1 MHDQLI
7 ELLILLTSAVV
18 FVPLFR
24 YFNAGAILAY
34 LFAGV
39 VIGPEI
45 LTLIK
50 DPKTILHF
58 SELGV
63 VFLLFLIGLE
73 LHPARLWRMKRNVFG
88 MGLLQMT
95 VTGGVFLGSLIALN
109 FPLPF
114 AFVAG
119 FGLALSSTAFG
130 LQILEE
136 KHQFQTLHGQGSFS
150 ILLFQD
156 LAVVPLL
163 AMIPLLAGIGT
174 STSIEDVFKTI
185 GIVAG
190 FIFVGIY
197 FIRYFFSFIAQS
209 RTQEVFTATSLLVVI
224 GSAVLME
231 DAGLSMG
238 TGAFLAGVLLAN
250 SEYRHELEI
259 NLQPFKGLLL
269 GLFFIAVGM
278 SLKLDILIAKPHI
291 VALVVFG
298 FMLTKGFVI
307 YALARAFGF
316 PHESSRNMACTLPQ
330 GGEFAF
336 VLFAAATST
345 SILDP
350 ESSAILNAAV
360 TISMALTPLVF
371 GINQKYMRTFSEVSE
386 RPFDKITSESAE
398 VILAGFGRFGQI
410 VSRFLQTQKIS
421 FTILEHSAAQV
432 DIARK
437 FGNKI
442 YYGDASREDIVES
455 AGGKTAKI
463 FVLAIDDVE
472 TSIKTAKMIKNKF
485 PHLKIIARVRN
496 RNHAIRLLEM
506 GIENVHRETYL
517 TSLEVAK
524 EVLMGLGHL
533 REQINKKL
541 AIFRTHDEALL
552 RQQLKVHG
560 DEKKMIS
567 VTNAANAELENILQA
582 DEQNHPPTDGQ
593 QTEFQIYTDPV

>member
-7 ELLILLTSAVV
+7 QFIIFLASAVI

-24 YFNAGAILAY
+24 YFNIGAILAY
-34 LFAGV
+34 LLAGV
-39 VIGPEI
+39 IIGPEV
-45 LTLIK
+45 LTLIE
-50 DPKTILHF
+50 DPETVLHF

-73 LHPARLWRMKRNVFG
+73 LQPERLWRMKRNVFG
-88 MGLLQMT
+88 MGMLQ
-95 VTGGVFLGSLIALN
+95 VVLTGSLFLGALLAFG
-109 FPLPF
+109 FPMPF
-114 AFVAG
+114 AVIAG

-130 LQILEE
+130 IQILTE
-136 KHQFQTLHGQGSFS
+136 KHQFQTMHGQGSFS

-163 AMIPLLAGIGT
+163 AMVPLLAGMGT
-174 STSIEDVFKTI
+174 STSMSDVLKAI

-190 FIFVGIY
+190 FVIVGIY
-197 FIRYFFSFIAQS
+197 FVRYFLSFIAQS

-269 GLFFIAVGM
+269 GLFFMAVGM
-278 SLKLDILIAKPHI
+278 SLKLDVLLAKPHI
-291 VALVVFG
+291 VALIVVG
-298 FMLTKGFVI
+298 FMLIKGLVI
-307 YALARAFGF
+307 YGLGRAFGF
-316 PHESSRNMACTLPQ
+316 PHESSRNMSCTLPQ

-336 VLFAAATST
+336 VLFAAAGAAQ
-345 SILDP
+345 ILDP

-360 TISMALTPLVF
+360 TISMALTPFIF
-371 GINQKYMRTFSEVSE
+371 GINQKYMRTFHEISE
-386 RPFDKITSESAE
+386 RPYDKIAPQDAE
-398 VILAGFGRFGQI
+398 VIIAGFGRFGQI

-432 DIARK
+432 DVARK

-442 YYGDASREDIVES
+442 YYGDASRQDIVES
-455 AGGKTAKI
+455 AGGKSAKI

-472 TSIKTAKMIKNKF
+472 TSVKTAKMIKSKF
-485 PHLKIIARVRN
+485 PHLEIIARVRN
-496 RNHAIRLLEM
+496 RAHAIQLLEL

-524 EVLMGLGHL
+524 EVLMGLGHV

-552 RQQLKVHG
+552 RQQLQVQN
-560 DEKKMIS
+560 DEQKMIS
-567 VTNAANAELENILQA
+567 VTNKANAELEKILQA
-582 DEQNHPPTDGQ
+582 DQKDSQ
-593 QTEFQIYTDPV
+593 SSDKQTEFQI

>member
-24 YFNAGAILAY
+24 FFNVGAILAY
-34 LFAGV
+34 LLAGV
-39 VIGPEI
+39 VIGPEV
-45 LTLIK
+45 LTLIE
-50 DPKTILHF
+50 DPETILHF

-73 LHPARLWRMKRNVFG
+73 LHPTRLWRMKRNVFG
-88 MGLLQMT
+88 MGLLQMSI
-95 VTGGVFLGSLIALN
+95 TGGLFLGVLILLGFSA
-109 FPLPF
+109 PF

-163 AMIPLLAGIGT
+163 AMVPLLAGIGT
-174 STSIEDVFKTI
+174 STSLGDVFKAI
-185 GIVAG
+185 GIIAG
-190 FIFVGIY
+190 FVFVGIY
-197 FIRYFFSFIAQS
+197 FIRYFFSYIAQS

-278 SLKLDILIAKPHI
+278 SLKLEVLIAKPHI
-291 VALVVFG
+291 VALIVLG
-298 FMLTKGFVI
+298 FMLIKGLVI
-307 YALARAFGF
+307 YSLGRVFGF
-316 PHESSRNMACTLPQ
+316 PHESSRNMSCTLPQ

-336 VLFAAATST
+336 VLFAAATSA
-345 SILDP
+345 SILDA

-371 GINQKYMRTFSEVSE
+371 GINQKYMRTFRELSE
-386 RPFDKITSESAE
+386 RPFDKIIPEDAE
-398 VILAGFGRFGQI
+398 VIIAGFGRFGQI
-410 VSRFLQTQKIS
+410 VSRFLQTQRIS

-432 DIARK
+432 DVARK

-455 AGGKTAKI
+455 AGGNTAKI

-472 TSIKTAKMIKNKF
+472 TSVKTAKMIKSKF
-485 PHLKIIARVRN
+485 PHLEIIARVRN
-496 RNHAIRLLEM
+496 RNHAIRLLEL

-524 EVLMGLGHL
+524 EVLMGLGHV
-533 REQINKKL
+533 RNEINKKL
-541 AIFRTHDEALL
+541 AIFREHDEALL
-552 RQQLKVHG
+552 REQLKVQH
-560 DEKKMIS
+560 DETKMIS
-567 VTNAANAELENILQA
+567 VTNAANAELEKILHA
-582 DEQNHPPTDGQ
+582 DEQSSQPSA
-593 QTEFQIYTDPV
+593 E

>member
-7 ELLILLTSAVV
+7 ELLILLTSAVI

-24 YFNAGAILAY
+24 YFNVGAILAY

-39 VIGPEI
+39 MIGPEI
-45 LTLIK
+45 LSLIK
-50 DPKTILHF
+50 DPQTILHF

-63 VFLLFLIGLE
+63 VFLLFVIGLE
-73 LHPARLWRMKRNVFG
+73 LEPSRLWRMKKNVFG
-88 MGLLQMT
+88 MGLLQMLF
-95 VTGGVFLGSLIALN
+95 TGAAFTGIMLALGVSLS
-109 FPLPF
+109 F

-136 KHQFQTLHGQGSFS
+136 KHQLKTMHGQGSFS

-163 AMIPLLAGIGT
+163 ALIPLLAGIGT
-174 STSIEDVFKTI
+174 STTLKGTLSAAA
-185 GIVAG
+185 IVAA
-190 FIFVGIY
+190 FIFGGIY
-197 FIRYFFSFIAQS
+197 LIRYIFSFIAQS

-231 DAGLSMG
+231 HVGLSMG

-278 SLKLDILIAKPHI
+278 SLKLDILVSKPHVILLI
-291 VALVVFG
+291 VLVV
-298 FMLTKGFVI
+298 MLVKGLLI
-307 YALARAFGF
+307 YGLARLFKF

-336 VLFAAATST
+336 VLFAAATSA

-350 ESSAILNAAV
+350 ESAAMLNAAV

-371 GINQKYMRTFSEVSE
+371 GINQKYMRTFSEISE
-386 RPFDKITSESAE
+386 RPYDKITSDNAE
-398 VILAGFGRFGQI
+398 VIIAGFGRFGQI

-442 YYGDASREDIVES
+442 YYGDASRKDIVES

-472 TSIKTAKMIKNKF
+472 TSVKTAKMVRSHF
-485 PHLKIIARVRN
+485 PQLEIIARVRN
-496 RNHAIRLLEM
+496 RNHAIQLLTL

-524 EVLMGLGHL
+524 EVLIGLGHV

-552 RQQLKVHG
+552 RRQLQLQG

-567 VTNAANAELENILQA
+567 VTNAANAELEKILQA
-582 DEQNHPPTDGQ
+582 DEQTAQESAGK
-593 QTEFQIYTDPV
+593 QTAFEL

>member
-7 ELLILLTSAVV
+7 QFIIFLASAVI

-24 YFNAGAILAY
+24 YFNIGAILAY
-34 LFAGV
+34 LLAGV
-39 VIGPEI
+39 IIGPEV

-50 DPKTILHF
+50 DPETVLHF

-73 LHPARLWRMKRNVFG
+73 LQPERLWRMKRNVFG
-88 MGLLQMT
+88 MGMLQ
-95 VTGGVFLGSLIALN
+95 VVLTGSIFLGALLA
-109 FPLPF
+109 FGFSMPF
-114 AFVAG
+114 AVIAG

-130 LQILEE
+130 IQILTE
-136 KHQFQTLHGQGSFS
+136 KHQFQTMHGQGSFS

-163 AMIPLLAGIGT
+163 AMVPLLAGMGT
-174 STSIEDVFKTI
+174 STSTADVLKAI

-190 FIFVGIY
+190 FVIVGIY
-197 FIRYFFSFIAQS
+197 FVKYLLSFIAQS

-259 NLQPFKGLLL
+259 NLEPFKGLLL
-269 GLFFIAVGM
+269 GLFFMAVGM
-278 SLKLDILIAKPHI
+278 SLKLDVLIAKPHI
-291 VALVVFG
+291 VAMIVVG
-298 FMLTKGFVI
+298 FMAIKGFVI
-307 YALARAFGF
+307 YGLGRAFGF
-316 PHESSRNMACTLPQ
+316 PHESSRNMSCTLPQ

-336 VLFAAATST
+336 VLFAAAGAAQ
-345 SILDP
+345 ILDP

-360 TISMALTPLVF
+360 TISMALTPFIF
-371 GINQKYMRTFSEVSE
+371 GINQKYMRTFSEISE
-386 RPFDKITSESAE
+386 RPYDKIASEDAE
-398 VILAGFGRFGQI
+398 VIIAGFGRFGQI

-432 DIARK
+432 DVARK

-442 YYGDASREDIVES
+442 YYGDASREDIVKS
-455 AGGKTAKI
+455 AGGDTAKI

-472 TSIKTAKMIKNKF
+472 TSVKTAKMIKKKF
-485 PHLKIIARVRN
+485 PQLEIIARVRN
-496 RNHAIRLLEM
+496 RAHAIQLLEM

-524 EVLMGLGHL
+524 EVLMGLGHV

-552 RQQLKVHG
+552 RQQLQVQD
-560 DEKKMIS
+560 DEQKMIS
-567 VTNAANAELENILQA
+567 VTNKANAELEQILQA
-582 DEQNHPPTDGQ
+582 DQKDSQ
-593 QTEFQIYTDPV
+593 SSDKQTEFQI